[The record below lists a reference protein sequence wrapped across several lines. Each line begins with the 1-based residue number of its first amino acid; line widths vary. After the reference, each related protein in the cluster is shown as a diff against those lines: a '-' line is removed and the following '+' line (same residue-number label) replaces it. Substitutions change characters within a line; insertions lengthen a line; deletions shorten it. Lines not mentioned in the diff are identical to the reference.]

1 MSTST
6 IKLGL
11 CQCGCGE
18 TVPGRFVKGH
28 NRRVIEK
35 VPLGERF
42 WQKVFV
48 QSPDE
53 CWEWQGARQLAG
65 YGRFTLED
73 GRLGLAHRASYELHY
88 GPIPEGMFVC
98 HTCDNPA
105 CVNPA
110 HLWLGTH
117 QDNMDDRTAKHRH
130 RSGDTHPRSKLTA
143 DDVENIRAN
152 RMNLTGQE
160 MAALYGV
167 ANTTISAVLNRQNWK
182 ESK

>member
-6 IKLGL
+6 I
-11 CQCGCGE
+11 E
-18 TVPGRFVKGH
+18 D
-28 NRRVIEK
+28 
-35 VPLGERF
+35 RF
-42 WQKVFV
+42 WAFVNV

-53 CWEWQGARQLAG
+53 CWEWGGGRLVAG
-65 YGRFTLED
+65 YGHFWALQKTHKAHRFSYA
-73 GRLGLAHRASYELHY
+73 LAH

-98 HTCDNPA
+98 HACDNPA